1 MKKVAAILAV
11 SASLFVISSVARAQK
26 PNDGRVFG
34 SLPVKEITVF
44 KDGYAFVL
52 HEGTLPTNADG
63 DVVLNALPT
72 PVLGTF
78 WPYSSDAAA
87 TLQSVVAS
95 RQRTVSNRTALGIRD
110 LIEANIGAQVVI
122 KESDNTKYAAT
133 ILAVPQQ
140 TLAEAESST
149 RFVAA
154 LPNDSYSYRVV
165 TPQVAGTLPIPQKGS
180 IVLLQNSDGVRALP
194 LERIQD
200 ITFKN
205 GPRTQ
210 LANDDQRNLL
220 TMKLNWAGALQST
233 ANVGMMY
240 LQQGVRWIPNY
251 RITLNGKGLARVQ
264 LQATLLNELTDL
276 NDVTANL
283 VIGAP
288 SFMFKETPDPIGLQ
302 DTLAQL
308 SPYFQANNARGGFA
322 FSNAIMSQN
331 AAYSVANTDNN
342 AVSLPSQIESGAKN
356 EDLYLFTVRHLSLKK
371 GARMTLPVVEYSIP
385 YRDVYTLN
393 IGFAPPVELNNYYD
407 GEQQKRMNVLANA
420 PKVMH
425 KIRLTNT
432 TNQPLTTAPA
442 LILNGTQVLA
452 QGMTTYASSG
462 GEADV
467 DLTTAVDIRVS
478 RSDLE
483 IKRTPNAETWQ
494 NNQYGRAD
502 LLGKISLCNYRK
514 DALEVEVTRHVPG
527 IVDEAVNGKIARL
540 NVFESSDFAPSQG
553 YPDWWRHFNGLS
565 DLTWT
570 VKLQPRKD
578 LDLTYKWHYFWR

>member
-205 GPRTQ
+205 APRTQ

-385 YRDVYTLN
+385 YRDVYTLD

-452 QGMTTYASSG
+452 QGMTTYASPG